1 MSSLQKQLRPF
12 FEIMDSVTSE
22 VARLKQL
29 LNYFDLLS
37 TGSDARF
44 LVGGQLSNLAEE
56 LTSLSKEIEN

>member
-1 MSSLQKQLRPF
+1 M
-12 FEIMDSVTSE
+12 ESVTSE